1 MTQAVGWFSSI
12 ILLLTIVKQI
22 HKQWSQGDSKGVSKW
37 LFIGQFVASA
47 GFVVYSVMV
56 KNWIFIATNA
66 LMAISAIVGL
76 GIVYLHQRR
85 APGGQDAS

>member
-12 ILLLTIVKQI
+12 VLLITIMKQI

-56 KNWIFIATNA
+56 KNWVFIATNA

-76 GIVYLHQRR
+76 GIVYLHRR
-85 APGGQDAS
+85 RSGDGQPT

>member
-12 ILLLTIVKQI
+12 VLLITIIRQI

-37 LFIGQFVASA
+37 LFIGQFVASV
-47 GFVVYSVMV
+47 GFVVYSVML
-56 KNWIFIATNA
+56 KNWVFIATNA

-85 APGGQDAS
+85 SSDSQTT